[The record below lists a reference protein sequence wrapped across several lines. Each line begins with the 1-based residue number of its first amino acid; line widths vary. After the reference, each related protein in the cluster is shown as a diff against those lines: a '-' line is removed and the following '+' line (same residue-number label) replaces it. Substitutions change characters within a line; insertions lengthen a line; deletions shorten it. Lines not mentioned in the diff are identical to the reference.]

1 MLAINRIGWDFYL
14 ESGCKIT
21 GSLTDITNELMVLA
35 IWSPEKFGEDMT
47 NLGKSV
53 VLRNSQLATILTQKW
68 AQGGSQYMIKHCT
81 VFIKRQKNNAER
93 CLWSDYSLG
102 TIKTFRSKSVS
113 DKPNL
118 LLLSGLNTKACFLWS
133 QGSLTK
139 QRRDLSDLS
148 LGRWQKNNC
157 HNQHLPLRNHS
168 DKFFNINILS
178 HSALLEAFTNL
189 RL

>member
-35 IWSPEKFGEDMT
+35 IWSPEKFGEDT
-47 NLGKSV
+47 TRLGKSV
-53 VLRNSQLATILTQKW
+53 VLRNSQFATILTQKW
-68 AQGGSQYMIKHCT
+68 AQGGSKYMIKHCT
-81 VFIKRQKNNAER
+81 VFIERQKNNAER

-118 LLLSGLNTKACFLWS
+118 LLLLSGLNTKAW
-133 QGSLTK
+133 SLTK
-139 QRRDLSDLS
+139 QRCDLSDLS
-148 LGRWQKNNC
+148 VGRWQKNNC

-168 DKFFNINILS
+168 DKFFNINVLS
-178 HSALLEAFTNL
+178 QSALLEAFTNL
-189 RL
+189 GL